1 MRPENTTKGL
11 PLPLLWLLQ
20 SAIYFQEK
28 KEPRSFVQ
36 NGFGGDYAHVVLDL
50 VVITQFKYKK
60 SFMKLPSTGPQ
71 YD

>member
-11 PLPLLWLLQ
+11 PLPLSWLLQ

-36 NGFGGDYAHVVLDL
+36 NGFSCDYA
-50 VVITQFKYKK
+50 QE
-60 SFMKLPSTGPQ
+60 SFFC
-71 YD
+71 

>member
-11 PLPLLWLLQ
+11 PLPLSWLLQ

-36 NGFGGDYAHVVLDL
+36 NGFICDYAQESFFCW
-50 VVITQFKYKK
+50 ISQFKYKK